1 MAISLKPFRN
11 YNEHDVVNMYAYSGV
26 IGAGA
31 GDKIAKGTLV
41 KVIGGGWK
49 NSSDPTELLGAVGAT
64 FQGTVAQR
72 YGTVSKVGLSTS
84 GAVALGII
92 LHDIGE
98 VDENGELLK
107 FNPRKAAEMEM
118 VLSGQTVPVLTR
130 GIILY
135 SGDTLGTVASANVK
149 LYAAAN
155 GEITK
160 LNADSLGHYVGKSL
174 GESDEDGYTLIKL
187 EL

>member
-1 MAISLKPFRN
+1 MAISLKPFRV
-11 YNEHDVVNMYAYSGV
+11 YDEHDVVNLYAYSGT
-26 IGAGA
+26 IGISA

-49 NSSDPTELLGAVGAT
+49 NSSDPTELLGSVGASYA
-64 FQGTVAQR
+64 GTVAQR
-72 YGTVSKVGLSTS
+72 YGTVAKVGLATS
-84 GAVALGII
+84 GAVALGVI

-107 FNPRKAAEMEM
+107 FNPRKASEMEM

-130 GIILY
+130 GILLY
-135 SGDTLGTVASANVK
+135 SGDSLGAVSSANVK
-149 LYAAAN
+149 LYAANN
-155 GEITK
+155 GGITQ
-160 LNADSLGHYVGKSL
+160 LNADTSGHYIGKSL

>member
-1 MAISLKPFRN
+1 MAISLKPFRS
-11 YNEHDVVNMYAYSGV
+11 YDEHDVVNLYAYSGV

-41 KVIGGGWK
+41 KVVGGGWK
-49 NSSDPTELLGAVGAT
+49 SSSDPTELLGAVGASYA
-64 FQGTVAQR
+64 GTVAQR
-72 YGTVSKVGLSTS
+72 YGTVAKVGLSTS
-84 GAVALGII
+84 GAVAFGVT

-130 GIILY
+130 GILLY
-135 SGDTLGTVASANVK
+135 SGDSLGSVASANVK
-149 LYAAAN
+149 LYAANN
-155 GEITK
+155 GGITQ
-160 LNADSLGHYVGKSL
+160 LNSDTGGYYIGKSL